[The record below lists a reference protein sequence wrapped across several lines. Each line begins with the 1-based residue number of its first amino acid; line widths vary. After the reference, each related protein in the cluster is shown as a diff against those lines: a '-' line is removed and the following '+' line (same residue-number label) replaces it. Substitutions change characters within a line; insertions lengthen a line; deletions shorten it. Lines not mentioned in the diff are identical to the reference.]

1 MSKYLLSNREKIVM
15 DEFWKEGTPLTTMD
29 LMRKLKDEIPYT
41 AQLHRIINSLLE
53 KGLIQVCGATFS
65 GRRCARQFQYTIS
78 QEDFESEI
86 LLEDFGGN
94 KRKLKKFAVALV
106 HSIAENETEDK
117 EAFLDELNQI
127 IEKYKQGDPK

>member
-65 GRRCARQFQYTIS
+65 GRRCARAIS
-78 QEDFESEI
+78 VQRFHRKISRAKFFWRI
-86 LLEDFGGN
+86 LEAI
-94 KRKLKKFAVALV
+94 K
-106 HSIAENETEDK
+106 EN
-117 EAFLDELNQI
+117 
-127 IEKYKQGDPK
+127 